1 MACQTPVPQT
11 PSRTILKPLFHRNRL
26 LQSPLNPL
34 NQHIQLAQHWRMTRR
49 APFHLRLSLFRRQ
62 FLHPC
67 KISLVT
73 RANEI
78 SRGDVI
84 VRRACERG
92 LLGYVWMWDKARFP

>member
-1 MACQTPVPQT
+1 MACQNSVPQL
-11 PSRTILKPLFHRNRL
+11 PSRSTLKPHFHRNRL
-26 LQSPLNPL
+26 LQSPFNLP

-49 APFHLRLSLFRRQ
+49 APFHLRLSPFRRQ
-62 FLHPC
+62 FLLPR

-73 RANEI
+73 RADEV

-84 VRRACERG
+84 IRSACERG